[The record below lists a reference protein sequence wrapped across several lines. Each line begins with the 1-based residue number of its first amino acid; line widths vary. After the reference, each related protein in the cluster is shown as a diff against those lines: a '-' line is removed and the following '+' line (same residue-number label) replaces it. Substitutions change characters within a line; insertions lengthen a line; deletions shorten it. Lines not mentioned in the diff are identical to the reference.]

1 MKENKK
7 IHHARRIISLFI
19 VLCMVISFAPTIAFA
34 DGGVSSVQIE
44 VKNAQNGRTQYKV
57 NDGNWI
63 DLNESK
69 QYDVAEISTNDR
81 ITVRAVPN
89 EGQELDTFGTQFWV
103 NGNQENIDHNV
114 LQTEAGWSFTFN
126 EGGKYQVCVEYRNG
140 GNPGPGGGN
149 APETHTVDFGTGSWT
164 VGEQTVTANK
174 TGMIN
179 ALEMDDE
186 IILTGFNADTM
197 LAQLVAEDGFTTTL
211 TVVDGKTSLSAKNCE
226 GLPDGTLHFSVV
238 AKSNG
243 GGNASETHTV
253 DFGTGSWTVGEQ
265 TVTSDKTG
273 TINALEMDDEIIL
286 TGFNADTML
295 AQLVAEDGFTTTLTV
310 VDGKTSLSAKNCEGL
325 PNGTLRFS
333 VVARSNGGQEGDN
346 NDPEPEPDWY
356 TISWS
361 GGNVTVENGEV
372 LAERIHVAQHD
383 SEPAKTYTVIE
394 SEYAADENDTIYSLW
409 DTIGASKDELGDEDA
424 LQKFGLGFSQSDL
437 FIAKDMSGV
446 SIDFKFIPK
455 YGYQLKNIYT
465 NEEQTESFL
474 DNFTT
479 DDDNISTF
487 TFNVSEVN
495 QNTHFCVYFEAVSDT
510 VDVTAESITDASITN
525 GENATD
531 SGSLKMTVADID
543 KDVVSEEFKKQVG
556 QSAANVLYLD
566 MNLYQIVSK
575 GGANG
580 NWENQLTD
588 LDDAITVTLRVPA
601 PVEGNSY
608 YIVREHGENTDKTYS
623 RIDVTFVP
631 DENDPTMGTVTFETD
646 KFSSYALA
654 QAQLMSAPINNSE
667 RIENP
672 TIVTDSWT
680 NALPTNVSSATALKL
695 TVADNGTA
703 TDVVKNAMASAA
715 GVTPNTDKSFYL
727 DIDLTATVEDSDI
740 PVTNLNK
747 PVTVT
752 ITVPAISPQEKYTVV
767 RQHMDNSGNVSY
779 DKLDSTFDRATNQ
792 LQFQTDKFS
801 VYAVL
806 VSAETNNPAGGTHTH
821 TLTLVSAKDSTCTEA
836 GNKAY
841 YTCDGCD
848 KWFEDAAGTV
858 EITDHNSV
866 VLPVK
871 GHTVSDWTS
880 YSIIEGVNSSWT
892 KNTDGT
898 LTFRANGDFSKFT
911 GVKIDGTLID
921 TRNYTAASGSTV
933 ITLKA
938 DYLKTLSV
946 GTHKL
951 TVVYTDGEC
960 STNFEIK
967 KAASEQTKPAEG
979 TKTNTTNP
987 QTGDNSNLL
996 LWMILLLVS
1005 SFGILRTTVY
1015 DKKKRV
1021 K

>member
-1 MKENKK
+1 MKKNKK

-19 VLCMVISFAPTIAFA
+19 ILCMVISFAPTIAFA
-34 DGGVSSVQIE
+34 DGSVSPVQIE
-44 VKNAQNGRTQYKV
+44 VHNAQNGRTQYKV

-69 QYDVAEISTNDR
+69 QYDVAEINNNDQ
-81 ITVRAVPN
+81 ITLRTIPN
-89 EGQELDTFGTQFWV
+89 GGQELDTTGTQFWV
-103 NGNQENIDHNV
+103 NGKQESINHST
-114 LQTEAGWSFTFN
+114 LQTDAGWSFTCN
-126 EGGKYQVCVEYRNG
+126 EGDQYQVRIEYRNG
-140 GNPGPGGGN
+140 EGNP
-149 APETHTVDFGTGSWT
+149 APSESGEFRFTCQSQMSGSIFYKLNETDGFFQVSEEDNRYNSISLGEATNVTIKLVPNSDYQLDAVRGVALWVNGDQKYHATGEDIADFISEEGHTFDLSAI
-164 VGEQTVTANK
+164 VGEDTISTS
-174 TGMIN
+174 IFD
-179 ALEMDDE
+179 LEF
-186 IILTGFNADTM
+186 GF
-197 LAQLVAEDGFTTTL
+197 
-211 TVVDGKTSLSAKNCE
+211 E
-226 GLPDGTLHFSVV
+226 GNNP
-238 AKSNG
+238 
-243 GGNASETHTV
+243 
-253 DFGTGSWTVGEQ
+253 
-265 TVTSDKTG
+265 
-273 TINALEMDDEIIL
+273 
-286 TGFNADTML
+286 
-295 AQLVAEDGFTTTLTV
+295 
-310 VDGKTSLSAKNCEGL
+310 
-325 PNGTLRFS
+325 
-333 VVARSNGGQEGDN
+333 DN

-372 LAERIHVAQHD
+372 LAERVHVAQHD
-383 SEPAKTYTVIE
+383 GEPAKTYTVIE
-394 SEYAADENDTIYSLW
+394 SEYAANENDTIYSLW
-409 DTIGASKDELGDEDA
+409 DTIGASKDELGGEDA
-424 LQKFGLGFSQSDL
+424 LQTFGLSFSQSDL

-446 SIDFKFIPK
+446 SIDFKFIPR

-465 NEEQTESFL
+465 NEERTESFL
-474 DNFTT
+474 DKFTT

-510 VDVTAESITDASITN
+510 IDVTAAKSVIDASITN

-556 QSAANVLYLD
+556 QSAEDVLYLD

-575 GGANG
+575 GGENG

-588 LDDAITVTLRVPA
+588 LNDAITVTLRVPA
-601 PVEGNSY
+601 PVDGNSY
-608 YIVREHGENTDKTYS
+608 YIVREHGENADKTYS

-631 DENDPTMGTVTFETD
+631 DKNDPTMGTVTFETD

-654 QAQLMSAPINNSE
+654 QAQLMSAPIDNSE
-667 RIENP
+667 KIESP
-672 TIVTDSWT
+672 TIAADSWT
-680 NALPTNVSSATALKL
+680 TALPADASSATSVKL
-695 TVADNGTA
+695 IVEDNTTA
-703 TDVVKNAMASAA
+703 TDEVKSALATAA
-715 GVTPNTDKSFYL
+715 GVTPKADKSFYL
-727 DIDLTATVEDSDI
+727 DIDLKASVEGSDI
-740 PVTNLNK
+740 PVTNLNQ
-747 PVTVT
+747 PVTIT
-752 ITVPAISPQEKYTVV
+752 ITVPAISAQEKYTVV
-767 RQHMDNSGNVSY
+767 RQHIDNSGNVSY
-779 DKLDSTFDRATNQ
+779 EKLDSTFDRETNQ

-841 YTCDGCD
+841 YTCTGCD
-848 KWFEDAAGTV
+848 KWFEDASGSV

-866 VLPVK
+866 VLPAK
-871 GHTVSDWTS
+871 GHTVSDWKSDANNHWKECNAAGCGIIIEGSKAAHSYGNDNICDICGYTKPVTSTS
-880 YSIIEGVNSSWT
+880 YSIINGVNSSWT
-892 KNTDGT
+892 KNTNGT

-921 TRNYTAASGSTV
+921 ARNYTAASGSTV

-951 TVVYTDGEC
+951 TFVYTDGEC

-967 KAASEQTKPAEG
+967 KAASEQTK
-979 TKTNTTNP
+979 TTSP
-987 QTGDNSNLL
+987 KTGDNSNLL
-996 LWMILLLVS
+996 LWMTLLFVS
-1005 SFGILRTTVY
+1005 SFGILGTTAY
-1015 DKKKRV
+1015 GKKKRV